1 MDGMQLHATCLK
13 LGALSRL
20 NVFLLY
26 GEHGHVVAGTR
37 RLRLNREAPAGLSNA
52 VVEIHRTPVSCSLS
66 TLPVCL
72 VLVYAGRRPRSRY
85 LSITFACNP
94 SFISRFSSH
103 VLLLVFTTWLPSLRP
118 QGRSPLRWT
127 TNTSHG
133 PSLGQMAQA

>member
-52 VVEIHRTPVSCSLS
+52 VVEIHRTPVRAPFPLSRSALSLS
-66 TLPVCL
+66 MP
-72 VLVYAGRRPRSRY
+72 
-85 LSITFACNP
+85 
-94 SFISRFSSH
+94 
-103 VLLLVFTTWLPSLRP
+103 LLALE
-118 QGRSPLRWT
+118 
-127 TNTSHG
+127 
-133 PSLGQMAQA
+133 AAI